1 MKINSNLKWALVLSG
16 GGAKGFAHIGILNAF
31 SSLGFP
37 PPSLVAGTSMGAI
50 VGGLYACGMESAE
63 LTRFAL
69 EEFNLKKYLDGFA
82 YKIDGPL
89 GKVVQTGQI
98 LGNLAAR
105 PGMDSGERILELLET
120 LSGGKTFEETRIPF
134 RCNAVDIADG
144 REVALSSGSV
154 ARAIRASMSFPVFF
168 EPLREGDRFLVD
180 GGLANNLPV
189 YLAREAGYKKILAVD
204 VGDFNVRSV
213 ESLRTGMEVLFRVF
227 DVTLHVLKQKE
238 QKASFT
244 IHAGGM
250 GTPFSFS
257 RAAAIIQ
264 YGERIVR
271 EHEEAIRAFFSSGP
285 GAFFTLRRRREC
297 GVQEKEKPVGP
308 SGSPY

>member
-1 MKINSNLKWALVLSG
+1 MKIKSNLKWALVLSG

-31 SSLGFP
+31 SALGFP

-50 VGGLYACGMESAE
+50 VGGLYACGMESAD

-69 EEFNLKKYLDGFA
+69 QEFNLKKYLDGFA
-82 YKIDGPL
+82 YKFDGPL

-98 LGNLAAR
+98 LGNLATR
-105 PGMDSGERILELLET
+105 PGIDSGQRILELLEA

-134 RCNAVDIADG
+134 RCNAVDITEG
-144 REVALSSGSV
+144 REVVLGSGSV

-189 YLAREAGYKKILAVD
+189 YIAREAGYKKILAVD
-204 VGDFNVRSV
+204 VGDFRTCSAQ
-213 ESLRTGMEVLFRVF
+213 SLRIGTEVLFRVF
-227 DVTLHVLKQKE
+227 DVTLHILKQKE
-238 QKASFT
+238 KEASLT
-244 IHAGGM
+244 IHAGSM

-257 RAAAIIQ
+257 RAVAIIRS
-264 YGERIVR
+264 GEQLVR
-271 EHEEAIRAFFSSGP
+271 EHEESIRAFFSSGP
-285 GAFFTLRRRREC
+285 GGFFIPRQYREC
-297 GVQEKEKPVGP
+297 HVPKKQEPV
-308 SGSPY
+308 